1 MLSYKESDVRVRN
14 ILQSLTY
21 NMAEKQLDRYDMKKL
36 RHCHP
41 MYTRMPRSRHSLIH
55 CAQPATQVCLP
66 CKDHTQLAAAK
77 API

>member
-21 NMAEKQLDRYDMKKL
+21 NMAEKQLDRYDMNKL

-41 MYTRMPRSRHSLIH
+41 MYTELHDNNSVVSNNHE
-55 CAQPATQVCLP
+55 
-66 CKDHTQLAAAK
+66 
-77 API
+77 